1 MSIDIQILNFYL
13 FYIGKNQ
20 KSKIVN
26 LKSKISMPLAI
37 VNSIASWFLKQR
49 IHQIELFL
57 KYPNE
62 VQEELLMNLIRS
74 SEETVYGKQY
84 DYASIKS
91 YKTFTDRV
99 PISSYQDLEPY
110 IERTRQGEQNV
121 LWNTPVKWFAKS
133 SGTTNAKS
141 KFIPVSSEALE
152 DCHYKGSKDLLC
164 LYLNNNEESE
174 MFVGKSLRLGGS
186 SQIYEN
192 NNTFFGD
199 LSAILIENMPIWAEF
214 SSTPS
219 SKISLMSEWETKM
232 SAIIKETINENVTS
246 FAGVPS
252 WMLVL
257 MNKVLEET
265 GKTNLMEVWPNLE
278 VYFHGGVSFDP
289 YRDQYQKILPQSQ
302 FKYYEIYNASEGFF
316 AIQDL
321 NNSSDLLLM
330 LDYGIF
336 YEFIPMDTFGTP
348 DQKAIRLADVELF
361 KNYAM
366 VITTNGGLWR
376 YLIGD
381 TVRFTSLDPYRVRV
395 SGRTKHHINVFGEEL
410 MVENTDQAIAK
421 ACKMTQT
428 EIVDYTVAP
437 VFMKDK
443 EKGAHE
449 WMIEFKKEPQDIAA
463 FQKILDDTLQSLNS
477 DYEAKR
483 YNNMTLNP
491 LVINVARERLFY
503 DWLKENDKLG
513 GQHKIPRLSNKRDY
527 LEQLK
532 KMQSLINH

>member
-1 MSIDIQILNFYL
+1 
-13 FYIGKNQ
+13 
-20 KSKIVN
+20 
-26 LKSKISMPLAI
+26 MPI
-37 VNSIASWFLKQR
+37 PIINSIASWVLKQR

-62 VQEELLMNLIRS
+62 VQEELLMNLIRRA
-74 SEETVYGKQY
+74 ENTVIGGQY
-84 DYASIKS
+84 DFSPKTS
-91 YKTFTDRV
+91 YTTFSERV
-99 PISSYQDLEPY
+99 PVSSYEDIQPL

-121 LWNTPVKWFAKS
+121 FWDAPIKWFAKS

-141 KFIPVSSEALE
+141 KFIPVSNDALE

-164 LYLNNNEESE
+164 LYLNNNEDSE
-174 MFVGKSLRLGGS
+174 MFLGKSLRLGGS
-186 SQIYEN
+186 SQIYEDKE
-192 NNTFFGD
+192 TLFGD

-219 SKISLMSEWETKM
+219 NKISLMSVWENKLTAIINETK
-232 SAIIKETINENVTS
+232 NENVTS

-257 MNKVLEET
+257 MNRMLEET
-265 GKTNLMEVWPNLE
+265 GKGNLLEVWPNLE
-278 VYFHGGVSFDP
+278 VYFHGGVSFEP
-289 YRDQYQKILPQSQ
+289 YREQYQKLLPKSD

-321 NNSSDLLLM
+321 NDSSDLLLM

-348 DQKAIRLADVELF
+348 NQKIIRLADVELF
-361 KNYAM
+361 KNYAI
-366 VITTNGGLWR
+366 VITTNSGLWR

-381 TVRFTSLDPYRVRV
+381 TVRFTSLNPYRIRV

-421 ACKMTQT
+421 ACQLTQT
-428 EIVDYTVAP
+428 EVVDYTVAP
-437 VFMKDK
+437 IFMEGK

-449 WMIEFKKEPQDIAA
+449 WMIEFKQNPSDVAQFE
-463 FQKILDDTLQSLNS
+463 KIVDDTLQSLNS

-483 YNNMTLNP
+483 HNNMTLNP
-491 LVINVARERLFY
+491 LVINLARPHLFY
-503 DWLKENDKLG
+503 DWLKERDKLG
-513 GQHKIPRLSNKRDY
+513 GQHKIPRLSNQREY

-532 KMQSLINH
+532 ELQ

>member
-1 MSIDIQILNFYL
+1 
-13 FYIGKNQ
+13 
-20 KSKIVN
+20 
-26 LKSKISMPLAI
+26 MPI
-37 VNSIASWFLKQR
+37 PFINSIASWFLKQR

-62 VQEELLMNLIRS
+62 VQEELLMNLIRA
-74 SEETVYGKQY
+74 SENTFIGKKY
-84 DYASIKS
+84 DYNSVKS
-91 YKTFTDRV
+91 YETFKQRV
-99 PISSYQDLEPY
+99 PVSSYEDLEPL
-110 IERTRQGEQNV
+110 IEKTRQGEQNIF
-121 LWNTPVKWFAKS
+121 WESPIKWFAKS

-141 KFIPVSSEALE
+141 KFIPVSNESLE

-164 LYLNNNEESE
+164 LYLNNNEDSE
-174 MFVGKSLRLGGS
+174 MFSGKSLRLGGS

-232 SAIIKETINENVTS
+232 TAIIKETISENVTS

-252 WMLVL
+252 WMMVL
-257 MNKVLEET
+257 LNKVLEET
-265 GKTNLMEVWPNLE
+265 GTTNLLEVWPNLE
-278 VYFHGGVSFDP
+278 VYFHGGVNFEP
-289 YRDQYQKILPQSQ
+289 YREQYHKIIPNNN

-348 DQKAIRLADVELF
+348 NQTTIRLADVVLN
-361 KNYAM
+361 KNYAL
-366 VITTNGGLWR
+366 VITTNAGLWR

-381 TVRFTSLDPYRVRV
+381 TVRFTSLNPYRIRV
-395 SGRTKHHINVFGEEL
+395 TGRTKHHINVFGEEL

-421 ACKMTQT
+421 ACQISNSEVK
-428 EIVDYTVAP
+428 DYTVAP
-437 VFMKDK
+437 VFMKEK
-443 EKGAHE
+443 EKGSHE
-449 WMIEFKKEPQDIAA
+449 WIIEFTKKPTDILQ
-463 FQKILDDTLQSLNS
+463 FQKILDETLQTLNS

-483 YNNMTLNP
+483 YNNMTLNS
-491 LVINVARERLFY
+491 LKINVARENLFY

-513 GQHKIPRLSNKRDY
+513 GQHKIPRLSNQRDY

-532 KMQSLINH
+532 KMQS

>member
-1 MSIDIQILNFYL
+1 
-13 FYIGKNQ
+13 
-20 KSKIVN
+20 
-26 LKSKISMPLAI
+26 MPI
-37 VNSIASWFLKQR
+37 PIINSIASWVLKQR

-57 KYPNE
+57 KYPHE
-62 VQEELLMNLIRS
+62 VQEELLMNLIRRA
-74 SEETVYGKQY
+74 ENTVIGAQY
-84 DYASIKS
+84 DFSSITSYA
-91 YKTFTDRV
+91 TFSERV
-99 PISSYQDLEPY
+99 PVSSYEDLQPL

-121 LWNTPVKWFAKS
+121 FWDAPIKWFAKS

-141 KFIPVSSEALE
+141 KFIPVSNDALE

-164 LYLNNNEESE
+164 LYLNNNEDSE
-174 MFVGKSLRLGGS
+174 LFLGKSLRLGGS
-186 SQIYEN
+186 SQIYEDKE
-192 NNTFFGD
+192 TLFGD

-219 SKISLMSEWETKM
+219 NKISLMSEWETKLT
-232 SAIIKETINENVTS
+232 AIINETKNENVTS

-257 MNKVLEET
+257 MNRMLEET
-265 GKTNLMEVWPNLE
+265 GKGNLLEVWPNLE
-278 VYFHGGVSFDP
+278 VYFHGGVSFEP
-289 YRDQYQKILPQSQ
+289 YREQYQKLLPKSD

-321 NNSSDLLLM
+321 NDSCDLLLM

-348 DQKAIRLADVELF
+348 NQKIIRLADVELF
-361 KNYAM
+361 KNYAV
-366 VITTNGGLWR
+366 VITTNSGLWR

-381 TVRFTSLDPYRVRV
+381 TVRFTSLNPYRIRV

-421 ACKMTQT
+421 ACQLTQT
-428 EIVDYTVAP
+428 EVVDYTVAP
-437 VFMKDK
+437 IFMDGK

-449 WMIEFKKEPQDIAA
+449 WMIEFKQNPSDLAQ
-463 FQKILDDTLQSLNS
+463 FQKIVDDTLQSLNS

-491 LVINVARERLFY
+491 LIINLARPHLFY
-503 DWLKENDKLG
+503 DWLKERDKLG
-513 GQHKIPRLSNKRDY
+513 GQHKIPRLSNQREY

-532 KMQSLINH
+532 GLQ